1 LAACLRSLALNPLPA
16 GCRLRDMKR
25 RVPCTDAVAVSI
37 AAIILLSV
45 PLTGWAEPSAAA
57 IAGFHSYVS
66 RVEERLARQHGS
78 VNGFV
83 VNVGTE
89 SNIDDRLRHGE
100 LIIEQLT
107 PAKEADFPG
116 ALLHHWR
123 GTAFVQGATAADFES
138 AMKNFSAYPQR
149 YSPDIVRAAIVTKAN
164 GDSPEHF
171 VAMMRVRQ
179 KHVITVVMD
188 TTYDIRYGHLD
199 SRHGYSISRSTK
211 ISEIADPG
219 TAKERALRPN
229 EDHGFLWRLNTY
241 WSYEEQGGGLYIQ
254 IETISLT
261 RNIPAGLGWIVRPFV
276 ESVPRESLEFT
287 LRQTCKALQ
296 NSERIA
302 RR

>member
-1 LAACLRSLALNPLPA
+1 LNPLPA
-16 GCRLRDMKR
+16 GGRFWDMKR
-25 RVPCTDAVAVSI
+25 RILWTNIAVVSI
-37 AAIILLSV
+37 AIIILFLFPRS
-45 PLTGWAEPSAAA
+45 GCAEPLGAAVA
-57 IAGFHSYVS
+57 QFNSYVAQVES
-66 RVEERLARQHGS
+66 RLTRQHS
-78 VNGFV
+78 STRDFV
-83 VNVGTE
+83 EHAGDPK
-89 SNIDDRLRHGE
+89 IDDRLRRGE

-107 PAKEADFPG
+107 PAKDADLPG

-123 GTAFVQGATAADFES
+123 GTAFVLGATAADFES
-138 AMKNFSAYPQR
+138 AMKNFNAYPQR

-164 GDSPEHF
+164 GDTPEHF
-171 VAMMRVRQ
+171 IATMRVRQ

-188 TTYDIRYGHLD
+188 TTYDIQYGHLD
-199 SRHGYSISRSTK
+199 ARHGYSISRSTK
-211 ISEIADPG
+211 ISEIADAG
-219 TAKERALRPN
+219 TAKERALSPN

-241 WSYEEQGGGLYIQ
+241 WSYAEQDGGLYIQ